1 MHKQCL
7 NGEWTLYYGP
17 ENAAPENFGKAV
29 TMGKDYRKCPQ
40 GELAEVT
47 AAVPG
52 NVELDLCK
60 AGILPKDIYFGENI
74 LKAEKFEHHEWYYVR
89 EFVAEKVC
97 EPAALVFEGVDCL
110 AEYYLNG
117 QLVGQS
123 ANALIPISVN
133 VDGVLREGSNTLA
146 VRILSIRET
155 VENSEYNSFL
165 ACCGFGLNLE
175 SVYIRKPPHAFGWD
189 IMPRAVSAGLWRG
202 VRLETGARDDF
213 KELAVYVN
221 KLTRDK
227 AVLKFCYDSDMA
239 YQKGTNFAVMTVE
252 GSCGDSRFAV
262 TKNVHFK
269 AGYVLAEVEK
279 PKLWWP
285 YGYGEPNLYDI
296 TVTLSVDGQVVA
308 TQKLRYGIRTV
319 ELDRTEY
326 VDKKNVF
333 QFIINGVPVMV
344 KGSNW
349 VPMDA
354 YHSRDA
360 ARVKRAMDMMS
371 DIGCNMIRCW
381 GGNVYEC
388 DEFYELCD
396 ERGMMVWQDFTM
408 ACHPYPQDDA
418 FQQALAEEVTYV
430 VRHLRNHACIALW
443 SGDNENDMMMW
454 NAGSNPDHNVLT
466 RKVIPEVLKLHDA
479 NRPYLPSSPYVTGE
493 QFKAGAYDYIG
504 EDHLW
509 GPRDY
514 FKSGFYMRSN
524 AAFTSE
530 IGYHGMP
537 SVESLRKYISEENLG
552 NINHPEW
559 VVHSAD
565 QKKNNA
571 RINLVPRQA
580 KQLFGIVP
588 EALDDLVL
596 ASQISQAE
604 AKKFFIEHM
613 RLGRPQRAGILW
625 WNLIDG
631 WPQISDA
638 VVDYYYDKKLAYDY
652 IKVSQAPFA
661 IMADEIDDW
670 HQPIVA
676 GNDSLQTVTGTYTVR
691 NGETGE
697 VLASGAFTAD
707 PNQNTELVRLPI
719 MFSEHALLIMEWD
732 TNVGKGRNHYLAGLP
747 PIDFA
752 QYKKWLP
759 VILGRA

>member
-1 MHKQCL
+1 MHTQCL

-17 ENAAPENFGKAV
+17 EGATPDNFGKVV
-29 TMGKDYRKCPQ
+29 TMGADYRKCQ
-40 GELAEVT
+40 HGALAEVT

-60 AGILPKDIYFGENI
+60 AGLLPEDIYFGENI
-74 LKAEKFEHHEWYYVR
+74 LEAEKFEHHEWIYVR
-89 EFVAEKVC
+89 DFEAEKVC
-97 EPAALVFEGVDCL
+97 TPAQLVFEGVDCL

-123 ANALIPISVN
+123 ANALVPIVIN
-133 VDGVLREGSNTLA
+133 VTGVLCEGKNTVA

-155 VENSEYNSFL
+155 VQNSEYNTFL
-165 ACCGFGLNLE
+165 ASCGFGLNLE

-189 IMPRAVSAGLWRG
+189 IMPRAVTAGLWRG
-202 VRLETGARDDF
+202 VSLQTGKRDDF
-213 KELAVYVN
+213 KELAIHVGLQ
-221 KLTRDK
+221 KDK
-227 AVLKFCYDSDMA
+227 AVLKVCYDSDMP
-239 YQKGTNFAVMTVE
+239 YQKGTNFAQMHIKGV
-252 GSCGDSRFAV
+252 CGDSCFEG
-262 TKNVHFK
+262 TQNVHFK
-269 AGYVLAEVEK
+269 AGFATFEVK
-279 PKLWWP
+279 NPKLWWP

-296 TVTLSVDGQVVA
+296 TLTLTVDGETVA

-319 ELDRTEY
+319 ELERTEH
-326 VDKKNVF
+326 VDKPNVF
-333 QFIINGVPVMV
+333 QFIINSVPVMV

-349 VPMDA
+349 VPLDA
-354 YHSRDA
+354 YHSRDK
-360 ARVKRAMDMMS
+360 ARLKPAIDLMS

-388 DEFYELCD
+388 DEFYDLCD

-408 ACHPYPQDDA
+408 ACHPYPQDET
-418 FQQALAEEVTYV
+418 FMKNLAAEAAVV
-430 VRHLRNHACIALW
+430 VRRLRNHCCVALW

-454 NAGSNPDHNVLT
+454 NAWSNPDHNLLT
-466 RKVIPEVLKLHDA
+466 RNVLPEVIKLHDA
-479 NRPYLPSSPYVTGE
+479 NRPYLPSSPYVTGA
-493 QFKAGAYDYIG
+493 QFKAGAYAFIG

-514 FKSGFYMRSN
+514 FKSGYYMRSL

-537 SVESLRKYISEENLG
+537 SVESLRKYISEENLN

-559 VVHSAD
+559 VLHSAD

-571 RINLVPRQA
+571 RINLVPRQV
-580 KQLFGIVP
+580 KQLFGVVP
-588 EALDDLVL
+588 EALEDLVL

-613 RLGRPQRAGILW
+613 RLGRPARAGILW

-661 IMADEIDDW
+661 IMADELSDW
-670 HQPIVA
+670 YQPIVA
-676 GNDSLQTVTGTYTVR
+676 GNDSMQTVTGTYTVCD
-691 NGETGE
+691 GETGE
-697 VLASGAFTAD
+697 QIVAGEFTAA
-707 PNQNTELVRLPI
+707 PNSNTPLVRLSI
-719 MFSEHALLIMEWD
+719 MYSEHKLLIMEWD
-732 TNVGKGRNHYLAGLP
+732 TNIGKGRNHYLCGLP

-752 QYKKWLP
+752 RYKKWLP
-759 VILGRA
+759 VILGK